1 MTLELQS
8 QPLSLFDKNYEASSD
23 VYNILMCFL
32 V

>member
-8 QPLSLFDKNYEASSD
+8 QPFSLFDKNYEAFSD
-23 VYNILMCFL
+23 VYNILIFYL